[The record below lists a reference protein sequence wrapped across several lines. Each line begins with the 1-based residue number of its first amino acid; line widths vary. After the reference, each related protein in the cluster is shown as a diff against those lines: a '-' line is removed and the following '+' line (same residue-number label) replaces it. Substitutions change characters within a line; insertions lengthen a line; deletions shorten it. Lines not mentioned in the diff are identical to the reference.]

1 MKVKERTDKKVIKK
15 TKARLENLYTE
26 KQALAM
32 RYYIK
37 REFKILILTG
47 AVRTGKTVVDN
58 DIFLMDLKRVRKMAD
73 LQGVANPIYIL
84 AGYSSKTITDNVLN
98 PLGNKYHINFSFD
111 KHGGFTLFGVKVVM
125 AYTNSERG
133 MGAIRG
139 LTAYGAY
146 VNEASLATETVFNE
160 INNRVSVAGG
170 HIIADTNPDSPTH
183 WLKTKYIDKE
193 SDPKARTIVIN
204 FKLDDNRK
212 YLDPKYIEQLKTSYG
227 SGAFYDRAILGLW
240 TSSAGAVYI
249 DWYDKENYIDR
260 DDLPKIK
267 RYIAGVD
274 WGYKHYGSIVVL
286 AEDYNNNLYLVDEH
300 AKQLKNIDY
309 WKSIAHEM
317 QEKYGQELL
326 FVADSARTE
335 HIDAFNL
342 DNINT
347 ILADKRVDAGIE
359 LLAAMI
365 KRRKFKVVRDVLRN
379 VDKNGNSV
387 SIFEDNIHGYVWD
400 EKKGVVVKE
409 HDDTLDP
416 IRYVAMYV
424 NNLKDTVDVTEFAK
438 AFW

>member
-1 MKVKERTDKKVIKK
+1 MKVKERTNKKAIKK

-37 REFKILILTG
+37 SDFKILILTG

-73 LQGVANPIYIL
+73 LQGVETPIYIL

-146 VNEASLATETVFNE
+146 VNEASLSTENVFNE

-183 WLKTKYIDKE
+183 WLKTKYIDKQD
-193 SDPKARTIVIN
+193 DPKARTIVIN

-212 YLDPKYIEQLKTSYG
+212 YLDSQYIEQLKTSYG

-249 DWYDKENYIDR
+249 DWYDEENYIDR
-260 DDLPKIK
+260 SELPQIK
-267 RYIAGVD
+267 KYYAGVD
-274 WGYKHYGSIVVL
+274 WGYKHYGSIIVI
-286 AEDYNNNLYLVDEH
+286 AEGVDNKLYLVEEH
-300 AKQLKNIDY
+300 SKQLKYISY
-309 WKSIAHEM
+309 WVDVAKEI
-317 QEKYGQELL
+317 QEKYGKRIQ
-326 FVADSARTE
+326 FIADSARSE
-335 HIDAFNL
+335 HIDRFNEEHITTL
-342 DNINT
+342 YAN
-347 ILADKRVDAGIE
+347 KKVDAGIE
-359 LLAAMI
+359 LVASLI
-365 KRRKFKVVRDVLRN
+365 KRREFKVVKDVIN
-379 VDKNGNSV
+379 ATDKAGNSV

-400 EKKGVVVKE
+400 EEKGTVVKE
-409 HDDTLDP
+409 HDDVLDA
-416 IRYVAMYV
+416 IRYTIMFIMGRRGRT
-424 NNLKDTVDVTEFAK
+424 TVTSLFQ
-438 AFW
+438 

>member
-1 MKVKERTDKKVIKK
+1 
-15 TKARLENLYTE
+15 
-26 KQALAM
+26 M

-37 REFKILILTG
+37 RDFKILILTG

-58 DIFLMDLKRVRKMAD
+58 DIFLMDLKRVRKLAD

-249 DWYDKENYIDR
+249 DWYDEQNYIDR
-260 DDLPKIK
+260 EDLPPIK
-267 RYIAGVD
+267 KYYAGVD
-274 WGYKHYGSIVVL
+274 WGYKHYGSIVIVG
-286 AEDYNNNLYLVDEH
+286 EDKDGNCYLVDEYSRT
-300 AKQLKNIDY
+300 LRGIEFWKNV
-309 WKSIAHEM
+309 AHDM
-317 QEKYGQELL
+317 IEKYGNIE
-326 FVADSARTE
+326 FVCDSARTE
-335 HIDAFNL
+335 NIDAFL
-342 DNINT
+342 MDDIDA
-347 ILADKRVDAGIE
+347 ILANKHVDKGIE
-359 LLAAMI
+359 LVASLI
-365 KRRKFKVVRDVLRN
+365 KTRSFKVVRDVLQN
-379 VDKNGNSV
+379 KDEQGNSV

-400 EKKGVVVKE
+400 EKKGVVVKL
-409 HDDTLDP
+409 HDDCLDA
-416 IRYVAMYV
+416 IRYVLMYIHELRGTTSV
-424 NNLKDTVDVTEFAK
+424 ADMWTY
-438 AFW
+438 